1 MLVGLRLMSRMFMGM
16 EAVLTGVVM
25 IMNVCIP
32 GMAMLMGM
40 FMDVFM
46 SVGVGVFMGMD

>member
-1 MLVGLRLMSRMFMGM
+1 MLVSLRLMSRMFMGV
-16 EAVLTGVVM
+16 EAVLAGVVM
-25 IMNVCIP
+25 IMNVRIP

-46 SVGVGVFMGMD
+46 GVGVGVFMVMD